1 LIQAWRG
8 WTATAAT
15 PTTRTTR
22 ALTRALTRAEWCA
35 WQQRQRTL
43 RDEERC
49 HEGVRFT
56 EGELA
61 RLSFVRWL
69 YPAGRLGPRGHDN
82 V

>member
-1 LIQAWRG
+1 MQAWRG

-15 PTTRTTR
+15 PTTPTTPTTRTTR
-22 ALTRALTRAEWCA
+22 ALTWAEWCA
-35 WQQRQRTL
+35 RHQHTL

-56 EGELA
+56 EGELV

-69 YPAGRLGPRGHDN
+69 YQTGRLGPRGHDT

>member
-1 LIQAWRG
+1 MQAWRG

-22 ALTRALTRAEWCA
+22 ARTWTEWYA
-35 WQQRQRTL
+35 WQQRPL
-43 RDEERC
+43 RDEEGC

-56 EGELA
+56 AGELA

-69 YPAGRLGPRGHDN
+69 YQAGRLGPRGHDI

>member
-1 LIQAWRG
+1 MQAWRG
-8 WTATAAT
+8 WTATAAI

-22 ALTRALTRAEWCA
+22 ARTWAEWCA
-35 WQQRQRTL
+35 WQQRTL
-43 RDEERC
+43 WDEEGC
-49 HEGVRFT
+49 HEGVQFT

-69 YPAGRLGPRGHDN
+69 YQAGRLGPRGYDN

>member
-1 LIQAWRG
+1 M
-8 WTATAAT
+8 TAAT

-22 ALTRALTRAEWCA
+22 ALTWAEWCA
-35 WQQRQRTL
+35 WQQRTL

-49 HEGVRFT
+49 HEGMRLT
-56 EGELA
+56 DRELA

-69 YPAGRLGPRGHDN
+69 YQTGGLGPRGLDN